1 MEKLESLKNLESL
14 LGNLSVFLNIIL
26 SLAGFLFL
34 TIWGWII
41 ILILF
46 TAAVLFKARNK
57 RDEIT
62 FSGILGSFSETLLS
76 LYSNITAIIVSIA
89 VLFFLYTVAG
99 MVRNAAKDIALFREV
114 KTMEAALKNL
124 RTDRKLA
131 EVGIQQI
138 KSGDSNTM
146 NVRIRYFAY
155 SPVKEQ
161 DVFIGEAA
169 YSIEG
174 KKLYINFGVLNF
186 DFSMIEKGTA
196 KNIAFPNKIYSDTV
210 SYENGS
216 DILAR
221 NNNFPLS
228 FQLDEKDIFVLDEK
242 TYQETMLSILE
253 SVTNSDTARKLGIR
267 SSYGE
272 AFALSTAT
280 GLEKVYT
287 FVSTPT
293 GGVIY
298 R

>member
-1 MEKLESLKNLESL
+1 MEKLDFFKNLELL
-14 LGNLSVFLNIIL
+14 LGNLSVFLNIFL

-41 ILILF
+41 ILTLF
-46 TAAVLFKARNK
+46 IAAVIFKARNK
-57 RDEIT
+57 RDEVT

-76 LYSNITAIIVSIA
+76 LYSNITAIIVGIA
-89 VLFFLYTVAG
+89 VLFFLYTISG
-99 MVRNAAKDIALFREV
+99 MVRDAAKDLALFREI

-131 EVGIQQI
+131 EITIQQV
-138 KSGDSNTM
+138 KSDESNAM

-155 SPVKEQ
+155 SPVKDQ
-161 DVFIGEAA
+161 DIFTGEAA
-169 YSIEG
+169 YTIIG
-174 KKLYINFGVLNF
+174 RKLYINFGVLNF

-196 KNIAFPNKIYSDTV
+196 KNIAFPNRIYSDTV

-228 FQLDEKDIFVLDEK
+228 FQLDEKDLFVLDEN
-242 TYQETMLSILE
+242 TYKNMMLSIFE
-253 SVTNSDTARKLGIR
+253 SVTNSDSARKMGIR

-272 AFALSTAT
+272 AFALSPANA
-280 GLEKVYT
+280 EKVYT